1 MSVQRLSYIEKC
13 VECVEYLERALE
25 APSTTKPT
33 TKCIL
38 KNLFL
43 RTKALCQAQGL
54 RVQLNSNQPLVHQW
68 HDLSRA
74 LYKHLLQSDPDAVSG
89 HVLHQNLNVLSQL
102 NEELKKDRSFLTKFT
117 RPSVKP
123 LRVPVPNR

>member
-25 APSTTKPT
+25 APSATKPS

-38 KNLFL
+38 KNLFQ
-43 RTKALCQAQGL
+43 RTNSLCQAQGL
-54 RVQLNSNQPLVHQW
+54 RAQVNCNQPLAQQW
-68 HDLSRA
+68 HEMSRA

-89 HVLHQNLNVLSQL
+89 HALHQTVNVLSQL
-102 NEELKKDRSFLTKFT
+102 NEELKKDKSFLTKFT
-117 RPSVKP
+117 RPNVKP